1 MGMKKEKYYVP
12 ENRGGFMESLFMEY
26 IRHWYVLLITLLT
39 CVPGFL
45 MTAPIY
51 TIFQLN
57 AIKPFVSALLTMAVC
72 GFVATLPML
81 ILNILLVVRKKYYAI
96 AVQICLFEFV
106 GTLFFLVTQI
116 NLSMT
121 AI

>member
-1 MGMKKEKYYVP
+1 MGRINEEYYIP
-12 ENRGGFMESLFMEY
+12 RERGGFMSSLFMEY
-26 IRHWYVLLITLLT
+26 IRHWYVILITLFT
-39 CVPGFL
+39 CVPAFL

-51 TIFQLN
+51 TVFQLN
-57 AIKPFVSALLTMAVC
+57 AIKPFVAALLTIAVV

-81 ILNILLVVRKKYYAI
+81 ILNILMVVRKKYYAI
-96 AVQICLFEFV
+96 AVQICLFEAV
-106 GTLFFLVTQI
+106 GALFFLITQI